1 MATGFPDYQ
10 SRAFTSADNFE
21 QQKISA
27 TAVESTNS
35 FTQEIKAV
43 LVYNDGVNPVYLN
56 FDAIAT
62 TNNFKVPSKAWIM
75 IDLKFTDIHA
85 ICAAGE
91 TATLYCVGTY

>member
-1 MATGFPDYQ
+1 MATGFPDFQ

-21 QQKISA
+21 QQRILA

-35 FTQEIKAV
+35 FTQEVKSV
-43 LVYNDGVNPVYLN
+43 LIYNDGVNSVHIN
-56 FDAIAT
+56 FDDTAT
-62 TNNFKVPSKAWIM
+62 TNLMKLPSKAWLM